1 MYTTVR
7 LKVPRRYFRTHV
19 RITHNRKLSARPIVL
34 LCIRKNRKRVA
45 LRPTQVFGILGRIH
59 TDGHHSNRNEKRASS
74 DRPIADEMPTYG
86 ELANGWENCELEP
99 SNFRQSPEAVLIYF
113 Q

>member
-1 MYTTVR
+1 VGWQWLYLDLLFTTLLATGKDAER
-7 LKVPRRYFRTHV
+7 
-19 RITHNRKLSARPIVL
+19 IVL
-34 LCIRKNRKRVA
+34 G
-45 LRPTQVFGILGRIH
+45 TQVTG
-59 TDGHHSNRNEKRASS
+59 K
-74 DRPIADEMPTYG
+74 PYG

>member
-1 MYTTVR
+1 MPSV
-7 LKVPRRYFRTHV
+7 
-19 RITHNRKLSARPIVL
+19 
-34 LCIRKNRKRVA
+34 
-45 LRPTQVFGILGRIH
+45 
-59 TDGHHSNRNEKRASS
+59 
-74 DRPIADEMPTYG
+74 EMTSYKPTYG